1 MRSSVFTNRHFSL
14 LALLAIFVGWGAEE
28 SLAVDEARPNVVLIY
43 TDDQGSIDTNV
54 YGADDL
60 ITPHTDALARRGVR
74 FTQMYAP
81 APICS
86 ASRAGLLT
94 GRFPA
99 RAGVPGN
106 VSPTNRKTDMPSEQV
121 TIAEMMRDAGYATG
135 HVGKWHLGHGPTT
148 TPLGQGFDQ
157 SFGHMG
163 GCIDNYS
170 HFFYW
175 NGPNRHD
182 LWRDGQEVWADGQFF
197 PDLMVDECQKFIAA
211 NREQPF
217 FLYWAINVPHYPLQG
232 TDKWRERYRHLDSPR
247 NMYAAFVSTMDE
259 CVGKV
264 LKQLDELGLTENT
277 LVIFQSDH
285 GHSTEERTF
294 GGGGNAGPY
303 RGAKQCLFEGGLR
316 VPSIVALPGVIP
328 ENEVRDQMAVACDWL
343 PTIAAICKIAPPKR
357 KLDGQNILPVI
368 QSSMAT
374 SPHELW
380 HWQFSASWAVR
391 RGDWKLI
398 ANPHDTSNKAPLG
411 KDDKFFLANLVE
423 DIGEMQNVA
432 KENPQVVEEL
442 KQLHAEYVAD
452 VSGDEAEGK

>member
-1 MRSSVFTNRHFSL
+1 MRSSLLSNRLLSLLLLFSL
-14 LALLAIFVGWGAEE
+14 SIAWSAGV
-28 SLAVDEARPNVVLIY
+28 SLAADAVRPNVVLIY

-86 ASRAGLLT
+86 ASRAGLIT
-94 GRFPA
+94 GCFPA

-106 VSPTNRKTDMPSEQV
+106 VSPTDRRTDMPNEQV

-182 LWRDGQEVWADGQFF
+182 LWRDGKEIWADGQFF

-211 NREQPF
+211 NRERPF

-232 TDKWRERYRHLDSPR
+232 TDKWREKYQHLESPR
-247 NMYAAFVSTMDE
+247 DMYAAFVSTMDE

-264 LKQLDELGLTENT
+264 LTQLDELGLTDNT

-285 GHSTEERTF
+285 GHSTEVRTF

-328 ENEVRDQMAVACDWL
+328 ENEVRDQMVVACDWL
-343 PTIAAICKIAPPKR
+343 PTIAAICDVSPPQR
-357 KLDGQNILPVI
+357 KLDGQDILPVI
-368 QSSMAT
+368 QSSTAT
-374 SPHELW
+374 SPHSLW
-380 HWQFSASWAVR
+380 HWQFNTSWAVR

-398 ANPHDTSNKAPLG
+398 ANPRDTSNKAPLG
-411 KDDKFFLANLVE
+411 KDDKFFLSNLAK
-423 DIGEMQNVA
+423 DIGEMRNVA
-432 KENPQVVEEL
+432 KENPRIVKEL

-452 VSGDEAEGK
+452 VSGAGAN

>member
-1 MRSSVFTNRHFSL
+1 MRSFLLSNRLSL
-14 LALLAIFVGWGAEE
+14 LLFFALCIAWSARV
-28 SLAVDEARPNVVLIY
+28 SLAADVVRPNVVLIY

-86 ASRAGLLT
+86 ASRAGLIT
-94 GRFPA
+94 GCFPA

-106 VSPTNRKTDMPSEQV
+106 VSPTDRKTDMPNEQV

-182 LWRDGQEVWADGQFF
+182 LWRDGKEIWADGQFF
-197 PDLMVDECQKFIAA
+197 PDLMVEECQKFIAA
-211 NREQPF
+211 NQERPF

-232 TDKWRERYRHLDSPR
+232 TDKWREKYQHLEFPR
-247 NMYAAFVSTMDE
+247 DMYAAFVSTMDE

-264 LKQLDELGLTENT
+264 LTQLDELGLTDNT

-303 RGAKQCLFEGGLR
+303 RGAKQCLFEGGAARPFDCCVTRNHPRERSPRSDGGGLR
-316 VPSIVALPGVIP
+316 LVAHHRRDLQRSAPATEARRARHLARHPVGHGHLAPQLMALAVQYIVG
-328 ENEVRDQMAVACDWL
+328 R
-343 PTIAAICKIAPPKR
+343 
-357 KLDGQNILPVI
+357 
-368 QSSMAT
+368 
-374 SPHELW
+374 
-380 HWQFSASWAVR
+380 ASR
-391 RGDWKLI
+391 RL
-398 ANPHDTSNKAPLG
+398 
-411 KDDKFFLANLVE
+411 E
-423 DIGEMQNVA
+423 
-432 KENPQVVEEL
+432 
-442 KQLHAEYVAD
+442 AD
-452 VSGDEAEGK
+452 RQPAGHQQQGTTRER